1 MSRLASHVGSWQ
13 RTTTGLCTFQ
23 SHLRVRGS
31 WADRG
36 AAAVRHSPLVAN
48 SGDGEQR
55 PTGTVTFLFTDVEG
69 STRWW
74 SADKEAMS
82 ASLRVHDE
90 VLRTAIESN
99 GGYVF
104 TTAGDSFAAA
114 FTRPTDAVRAAT
126 GAQRALADATWPGP
140 ALLVRMGLHLGE
152 AEERAGDYFGPVV
165 NTAARVE
172 AAGHGGQ
179 LLATEAVRL
188 AASIAGAVDLGT
200 HRLRDVAEPIRLF
213 QLGDGAFPPLRVID
227 PGRSNLPARATRL
240 IGREHEVTRVRGL
253 LTEHRLV
260 TITAVGG
267 VGKTRLAI
275 AIGESE
281 LAHRA
286 GGVWFVDLTTVVD
299 GSDVPAAIANAV
311 GLTLRPGNAT
321 DQIVRYLADK
331 AALVILDNCE
341 HVIDDTA
348 EFAERFLAAH
358 GPAIILATS
367 REALDVD
374 GERAVVLGSLPTD
387 TPDSAGVRL
396 YVDRAAAVD
405 PAFVASADDS
415 AIISAICG
423 RLDGMPLAIEL
434 AAARVTVM
442 TTAELLAGLD
452 DRFRLLAGGR
462 RRQRQRTLE
471 AMLDWSYDL
480 LAPAE
485 QEVFRALG
493 VFVDGFDLDAV
504 AALTR
509 SDRATAMAV
518 VEALVAKSLVV
529 RADGGDVARFTLLE
543 TVKAYAEDRLVDAG
557 EAADVRNRHLEHFR
571 SLAMAEGR
579 VLFASMSVGTR
590 LRHDTSN
597 IVVAFGW
604 ASGTEQWTA
613 GGELLAGSAM
623 AFWAAVQM
631 IEYRALADRAIADLA
646 ARDRELAGYV
656 QSQTLYALGVV
667 QDWPSFLSIVRDLA
681 TSPVPALRV
690 TGLGMTAWLAAFT
703 DAEAAER
710 YLARARSEYDELGT
724 VPEPDR
730 LAAFAAI
737 MWGAAN
743 LALTAGD
750 YHAALVSSQV
760 ALDAGDHHPWTYAL
774 LELSSI
780 LAMCLVLIGEPA
792 RALDIVSR
800 RDAYALDYY
809 DGSEIRALA
818 RLALGEMDQARG
830 LVKAHGRRAATGR
843 DIAESDDSLVL
854 LAALAHAE
862 GDDQIAR
869 DLLSSMGLERQPATI
884 AFAGDLA
891 NRLGMLDELQEL
903 RQQTRALLTEDQ
915 RIIASQRSLAA
926 LRAELARRGW
936 D

>member
-1 MSRLASHVGSWQ
+1 
-13 RTTTGLCTFQ
+13 
-23 SHLRVRGS
+23 
-31 WADRG
+31 
-36 AAAVRHSPLVAN
+36 
-48 SGDGEQR
+48 
-55 PTGTVTFLFTDVEG
+55 
-69 STRWW
+69 
-74 SADKEAMS
+74 
-82 ASLRVHDE
+82 
-90 VLRTAIESN
+90 
-99 GGYVF
+99 
-104 TTAGDSFAAA
+104 
-114 FTRPTDAVRAAT
+114 
-126 GAQRALADATWPGP
+126 
-140 ALLVRMGLHLGE
+140 
-152 AEERAGDYFGPVV
+152 
-165 NTAARVE
+165 ARVE

-179 LLATEAVRL
+179 VLTTEAVRL
-188 AASIAGAVDLGT
+188 AASIADAVDLGT
-200 HRLRDVAEPIRLF
+200 HLLRDVAEPMRLF
-213 QLGDGAFPPLRVID
+213 QLGKGAFPPLRVID

-240 IGREHEVTRVRGL
+240 IGREDEVTRVRAL

-396 YVDRAAAVD
+396 FVDRAAAVD
-405 PAFVASADDS
+405 PAFAVTTADS
-415 AIISAICG
+415 TIISAICG

-480 LAPAE
+480 LVPEE

-509 SDRATAMAV
+509 SDRASAMAV

-529 RADGGDVARFTLLE
+529 RADGGNVARFTLLE

-579 VLFASMSVGTR
+579 VVFAYLSVGIR

-597 IVVAFGW
+597 IAVAFGW

-613 GGELLAGSAM
+613 AGELLAGSAM

-631 IEYRALADRAIADLA
+631 IEYRALADRALADLA

-656 QSQTLYALGVV
+656 QCQVLYAIGVV
-667 QDWPSFLSIVRDLA
+667 QDWPSFVLMIRDLA

-690 TGLGMTAWLAAFT
+690 IGLGMAAWLAAFT
-703 DAEAAER
+703 DAEVAER
-710 YLARARSEYDELGT
+710 YLVRAQSAYDDLGT
-724 VPEPDR
+724 VSERDR
-730 LAAFAAI
+730 PAALDAIRWAAS
-737 MWGAAN
+737 N
-743 LALTAGD
+743 LALSAGD
-750 YHAALVSSQV
+750 YHAALVSAQ
-760 ALDAGDHHPWTYAL
+760 AAFDAGDPDAWTFM
-774 LELSSI
+774 SI
-780 LAMCLVLIGEPA
+780 EHSTIQAMCLVLVGEPA
-792 RALDIVSR
+792 RALDVVSR

-818 RLALGEMDQARG
+818 HLALGEMDQARG
-830 LVKAHGRRAATGR
+830 SVKAHARRAATGR
-843 DIAESDDSLVL
+843 DISESDDSLLL

-862 GDDQIAR
+862 GDDRIAI
-869 DLLSSMGLERQPATI
+869 DLLSNMGLERQPATI

-891 NRLGMLDELQEL
+891 NRLGVLDELQEQ
-903 RQQTRALLTEDQ
+903 RRRMRVLLTEDH
-915 RIIASQRSLAA
+915 RIAVSQRSLAA

-936 D
+936 N

>member
-1 MSRLASHVGSWQ
+1 
-13 RTTTGLCTFQ
+13 
-23 SHLRVRGS
+23 
-31 WADRG
+31 
-36 AAAVRHSPLVAN
+36 VAY
-48 SGDGEQR
+48 SGDEERR

-74 SADKEAMS
+74 ATDKEAMS
-82 ASLRVHDE
+82 ASLRVHDA
-90 VLRTAIESN
+90 VLRAAIESN

-114 FTRPTDAVRAAT
+114 FTRPTDAVCAAT
-126 GAQRALADATWPGP
+126 DAQRALADATWPGP
-140 ALLVRMGLHLGE
+140 RLLVRMGLHLGE

-179 LLATEAVRL
+179 VLTTETVRL
-188 AASIAGAVDLGT
+188 AASIVDAVDLGA

-213 QLGDGAFPPLRVID
+213 QLGGGTFPPLRVID
-227 PGRSNLPARATRL
+227 PGRSNLPARPTRL
-240 IGREHEVTRVRGL
+240 IGREDEVARVRGL
-253 LTEHRLV
+253 LTQHRLV
-260 TITAVGG
+260 TIAAVGG

-281 LAHRA
+281 LAHRG

-311 GLTLRPGNAT
+311 GVSLAPGSAT

-331 AALVILDNCE
+331 AALLILDNCE
-341 HVIDDTA
+341 HVIDDCA

-358 GPAIILATS
+358 GPATILATS

-396 YVDRAAAVD
+396 FVDRAAAVD
-405 PAFVASADDS
+405 PAFAVTTDDS
-415 AIISAICG
+415 VTISAICG

-452 DRFRLLAGGR
+452 DRFQLLAGGR

-480 LAPAE
+480 LAPEE

-509 SDRATAMAV
+509 SDRTNAMAM

-571 SLAMAEGR
+571 SLAIAEGR
-579 VLFASMSVGTR
+579 VPFAYMSVGIR

-597 IVVAFGW
+597 IAVAFGW

-613 GGELLAGSAM
+613 AGELVAGSAM

-656 QSQTLYALGVV
+656 QSQVLYALGVV
-667 QDWPSFLSIVRDLA
+667 QDWPSFVPMIQDLA
-681 TSPVPALRV
+681 TSPVPAFRV
-690 TGLGMTAWLAAFT
+690 IGLGMTAWLAAFT
-703 DAEAAER
+703 DAEVAER
-710 YLARARSEYDELGT
+710 YLVRAQSAYDELGT
-724 VPEPDR
+724 VSERDR
-730 LAAFAAI
+730 LAAFAVIRWA
-737 MWGAAN
+737 AAN
-743 LALTAGD
+743 LALSAGD
-750 YHAALVSSQV
+750 YHAALVNSQA
-760 ALDAGDHHPWTYAL
+760 ALDAGDHSAWTVVS
-774 LELSSI
+774 LEHSAI
-780 LAMCLVLIGEPA
+780 LATCLVLIGEPTQ
-792 RALDIVSR
+792 ALEVVSR
-800 RDAYALDYY
+800 RDEYALDYQ

-818 RLALGEMDQARG
+818 YLALGEMDQARG

-891 NRLGMLDELQEL
+891 NRLGMLDELQEQ
-903 RQQTRALLTEDQ
+903 RRRMRVLLTEDH
-915 RIIASQRSLAA
+915 RIAASQRSLAA

-936 D
+936 S

>member
-1 MSRLASHVGSWQ
+1 MTR
-13 RTTTGLCTFQ
+13 R
-23 SHLRVRGS
+23 
-31 WADRG
+31 
-36 AAAVRHSPLVAN
+36 AAAVRHSRPVAS
-48 SGDGEQR
+48 SGDEERR

-74 SADKEAMS
+74 ATDKEAMS
-82 ASLRVHDE
+82 ASLQVHDA
-90 VLRTAIESN
+90 VLRAAIESN

-114 FTRPTDAVRAAT
+114 FTRPTDAVCAAT
-126 GAQRALADATWPGP
+126 DAQRALADATWPGP

-179 LLATEAVRL
+179 VLTTEAVRL
-188 AASIAGAVDLGT
+188 AASIADAVDLGT

-213 QLGDGAFPPLRVID
+213 QLGDGTFPPLRVID
-227 PGRSNLPARATRL
+227 PGRSNLPARPTRL
-240 IGREHEVTRVRGL
+240 IGREDEVTRVRRL

-281 LAHRA
+281 LAHRP

-311 GLTLRPGNAT
+311 GVTLRPGNAT

-341 HVIDDTA
+341 HVIDDCA

-396 YVDRAAAVD
+396 FVDRAAAVD
-405 PAFVASADDS
+405 PAFAVTTDDP

-452 DRFRLLAGGR
+452 DRFQLLAGGR

-480 LAPAE
+480 LAPVE

-509 SDRATAMAV
+509 SDRTSAMAV
-518 VEALVAKSLVV
+518 IEALVAKSLVV

-579 VLFASMSVGTR
+579 VPFAYVSVGIR

-597 IVVAFGW
+597 IAVAFGW

-613 GGELLAGSAM
+613 AGELLAGSAM

-646 ARDRELAGYV
+646 TRDRELAGYV
-656 QSQTLYALGVV
+656 QCQVLYALGMV
-667 QDWPSFLSIVRDLA
+667 QDWPSFVPMIRDLA

-690 TGLGMTAWLAAFT
+690 IGTGDDCVAGGIHRCRSRGALPRSRAIGV
-703 DAEAAER
+703 R
-710 YLARARSEYDELGT
+710 RARNGAGARPAGGVRGDQVGGREPRVVRGRLSRGAREL
-724 VPEPDR
+724 
-730 LAAFAAI
+730 A
-737 MWGAAN
+737 
-743 LALTAGD
+743 
-750 YHAALVSSQV
+750 SSPRRRRSLRMDLRV
-760 ALDAGDHHPWTYAL
+760 
-774 LELSSI
+774 
-780 LAMCLVLIGEPA
+780 A
-792 RALDIVSR
+792 RALGNPGDVPGLDRRTHPGARGRLPARRIRPRLPGRIRDPRARAPRAR
-800 RDAYALDYY
+800 RD
-809 DGSEIRALA
+809 GSGPRFGQGTRSARRDRTRHRRVRRQSLA
-818 RLALGEMDQARG
+818 P
-830 LVKAHGRRAATGR
+830 RRAR
-843 DIAESDDSLVL
+843 PRRRRRSD
-854 LAALAHAE
+854 
-862 GDDQIAR
+862 
-869 DLLSSMGLERQPATI
+869 
-884 AFAGDLA
+884 
-891 NRLGMLDELQEL
+891 
-903 RQQTRALLTEDQ
+903 RA
-915 RIIASQRSLAA
+915 
-926 LRAELARRGW
+926 
-936 D
+936 